1 MAVTVSLSEDD
12 LYRLSMALHQT
23 LAYWEK
29 MRESAPAT
37 APIVAAKYQAVSAKI
52 RQAYQL
58 CVTEARQ

>member
-12 LYRLSMALHQT
+12 LYRLSMALHHT

-37 APIVAAKYQAVSAKI
+37 APIVANKYQAVSAKI
-52 RQAYQL
+52 HQAYQL